1 MQRRSFLKLAS
12 MAAVGLFAHL
22 AFPWTAAAAKPRIV
36 SYAGS
41 LYRAGGKGKIMA
53 SANGGATW
61 RLHSDL
67 GDLYTIT
74 GLAVDRANRLRLS
87 VDFGGRP
94 FRLRLAPDQ
103 QRWLTT

>member
-1 MQRRSFLKLAS
+1 MQRRSFLKLTLL
-12 MAAVGLFAHL
+12 AVGGLFAQL
-22 AFPWTAAAAKPRIV
+22 PFPWSAAAAKPSVV
-36 SYAGS
+36 SYGGS

-53 SANGGATW
+53 SANGGSTW

-74 GLAVDRANRLRLS
+74 GLSVDRRNRLRLS
-87 VDFGGRP
+87 VDFRGRI
-94 FRLRLAPDQ
+94 FGLCLAPDQ